1 MFRFRYFAF
10 TILFF
15 LSITLMGCSQ
25 SKDSGSLQSGVNQD
39 NTVPEKTEAAYK
51 DAAKPAAERAAD
63 LLKRMT
69 LEEKAGQMLQ
79 GLRSEVT
86 RKDMEELGLG
96 SILSGGGSYPG
107 SNTIKEWS
115 KMFLDFQKGAMNSRL
130 GIPMIYGVDAVHGHS
145 LVYGAVVYPHNI
157 GLGAANDPQLM
168 YQMGGAVAEEM
179 KLTGILWNFAP
190 CVAVSSD
197 PRWGRT
203 YECFSSNTETV
214 TALSEAYAKGQA
226 DHGVAPT
233 AKHYVADGGTEYG
246 SGQGSNL
253 LDRGNVT
260 VSEEDLRR
268 IYLPPYE
275 KLIESGTQIVMA
287 SFSSYQGVKMHEN
300 KYLLT
305 DVLKNELGFKGFV
318 VSDWEAVNELSGGS
332 YGENIVLA
340 VNSGLDM
347 LMEPTRYKAAIT
359 AITQGVEKGLITQER
374 IDDAVNRILTVK
386 FEMGLFED
394 PYQETLP
401 HEVSELGSTE
411 YRELAKKLV
420 EKSLV
425 LLKNDNHA
433 LPLKAGQKILVLG
446 PAMDDMGLQCGGW
459 GLTWQGV
466 MDNGNGQVTEGT
478 TILKGLEEYGKK
490 YGFEIITD
498 LNRAQEADTVIL
510 ALGEVPYAEYQGDTK
525 DLSITGALGHKG
537 NLKAIMAA
545 KELGKP
551 TITLLVA
558 GRNVLI
564 QDYMEDWDSIV
575 MCYLPGSEGDG
586 IAAVL
591 SGETAFTGKLP
602 MPYYKS
608 VEDIGKKDSTL
619 LFDMG
624 YGMNY

>member
-1 MFRFRYFAF
+1 MFRFRCFAF
-10 TILFF
+10 TILLF
-15 LSITLMGCSQ
+15 LSIALIGCSQ
-25 SKDSGSLQSGVNQD
+25 SKESSSLQSGMNQD
-39 NTVPEKTEAAYK
+39 NTVPDKAADVYK
-51 DAAKPAAERAAD
+51 DAAKPAAERTTD
-63 LLKRMT
+63 LLKRMS

-86 RKDMEELGLG
+86 RKDMEEWGLG

-107 SNTIKEWS
+107 SNTINEWNN
-115 KMFLDFQKGAMNSRL
+115 MFQDFQKGAMNTRL
-130 GIPMIYGVDAVHGHS
+130 GIPMLYGVDAVHGHS

-157 GLGAANDPQLM
+157 GLGAANDTQLM

-214 TALSEAYAKGQA
+214 TALSEAFAKGQA

-233 AKHYVADGGTEYG
+233 AKHYVADGGTDFG
-246 SGQGSNL
+246 SGQGDFL

-260 VSEEDLRR
+260 VSEEELRR

-287 SFSSYQGVKMHEN
+287 SFSSYQGVKLHEN

-332 YGENIVLA
+332 YEENIVLA
-340 VNSGLDM
+340 VNAGVDM
-347 LMEPTRYKAAIT
+347 LMEPVRYQAAIA
-359 AITQGVEKGLITQER
+359 AIVHGVQNGLITQER
-374 IDDAVNRILTVK
+374 IDDAVGRILMVK

-401 HEVSELGSTE
+401 HEVSELGSQE

-433 LPLKAGQKILVLG
+433 LPLKTGQKILVMG

-478 TILKGLEEYGKK
+478 TLLKGLKEYGEK
-490 YGFEIITD
+490 YGYEIITD
-498 LNRAQEADTVIL
+498 LKRAKEADTVVL
-510 ALGEVPYAEYQGDTK
+510 ALGEIPYAEYQGDTK
-525 DLSITGALGHKG
+525 DLSITGALGHKD
-537 NLKAIMAA
+537 NKKAIMTA

-551 TITLLVA
+551 IITLIVA

-564 QDYMEDWDSIV
+564 QDYMEDWDSVV

-591 SGETAFTGKLP
+591 SGETSFTGKLP

-608 VEDIGKKDSTL
+608 VDDIGKKDSTL
-619 LFDMG
+619 LYDVG
-624 YGMNY
+624 YGLTY